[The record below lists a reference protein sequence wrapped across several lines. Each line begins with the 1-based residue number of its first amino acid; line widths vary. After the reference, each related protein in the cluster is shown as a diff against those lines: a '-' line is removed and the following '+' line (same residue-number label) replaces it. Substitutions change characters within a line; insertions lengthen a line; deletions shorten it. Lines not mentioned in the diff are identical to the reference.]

1 MKRGRSG
8 QVIVLAI
15 AGMVIAA
22 AASGAAVE
30 GYSHGRHPLAWLGAV
45 QLGTAGMLFDVFGFL
60 LPGLAAAWI
69 AWGLRAALPA
79 GSGWIARIGAQ
90 LVLLAALAFAAQGLL
105 PLDLENTDG
114 GAGRGHAAAWL
125 GWALAFPLGALA
137 LAAGLRDSN
146 GGRRLAGWS
155 HLPSGPRHMDGR
167 ARGHAFAHHVV
178 HPRAGSHCRD
188 PAGARWSQGERGCA
202 MARRTLP

>member
-1 MKRGRSG
+1 MKCGRSG
-8 QVIVLAI
+8 QVIVLVAI

-22 AASGAAVE
+22 AGSGTAVE
-30 GYSHGRHPLAWLGAV
+30 GYSHWRHPLAWLGAV
-45 QLGTAGMLFDVFGFL
+45 QLGTAGTLFGVFGFL

-79 GSGWIARIGAQ
+79 GSGWIAGIGAQ
-90 LVLLAALAFAAQGLL
+90 LALLAALAFAAQGLL
-105 PLDLENTDG
+105 PLDLENADG

-137 LAAGLRDSN
+137 LAAGLRGSN

-155 HLPSGPRHMDGR
+155 LLAGALVLAGCFLAGGWIGAALAQRLAIAAWLGWNL
-167 ARGHAFAHHVV
+167 AA
-178 HPRAGSHCRD
+178 PRALSR
-188 PAGARWSQGERGCA
+188 GA
-202 MARRTLP
+202 T